1 MSEHAIPDPGEG
13 RARPVSPR
21 QREANRRNAQKST
34 GPTTEAGKERASR
47 NAITHGIYAGP
58 RAIKAG
64 TYQETQSDIDHDI
77 NAVVEALAPLNE
89 AARRAAIEVATAYL
103 ALDRASRA
111 EATAMSF
118 SEDPNRDV
126 GRSTSYGKPRSA
138 QEQQGRNDY
147 YAELAIRNKKIIDAL
162 EGLSRI
168 RSRKCADLERTLKIF
183 DILQARA
190 QATEIDD
197 DAATDIDTEATDQG
211 LVNP

>member
-1 MSEHAIPDPGEG
+1 MSEQAIPDPGEG

-47 NAITHGIYAGP
+47 NAIKHGIYAGP

-64 TYQETQSDIDHDI
+64 TYQETQGDIDHDI

-103 ALDRASRA
+103 ALDRTSRA

-118 SEDPNRDV
+118 SAEPNRDV
-126 GRSTSYGKPRSA
+126 GRSTTYGKPLTD
-138 QEQQGRNDY
+138 QEQQARDDY
-147 YAELAIRNKKIIDAL
+147 YAESAIRNKKIIDTL
-162 EGLSRI
+162 ERLSRI
-168 RSRKCADLERTLKIF
+168 KSRKYADLERALKIF
-183 DILQARA
+183 YTLQARA

-197 DAATDIDTEATDQG
+197 DPATDIETAATDQG
-211 LVNP
+211 PVDP